1 MKKII
6 LAILLALPMTMFA
19 QQKIGHVNIE
29 TVAQGMPEYAALQTE
44 LQNMQ
49 KQFQDEMQRK
59 QTDFQTKA
67 EAYEKEKEG
76 LSETLRSYREKELQT
91 AYEEIQKFNETSSQE
106 LQRLSNTKQNEI
118 MDKILKAIEE
128 VGAAG
133 SYSYILPVS
142 GIAYTGA
149 GANDITD
156 QVKAKVGSK

>member
-6 LAILLALPMTMFA
+6 FAILLALSMTMFA
-19 QQKIGHVNIE
+19 QKIGHVNIDAI
-29 TVAQGMPEYAALQTE
+29 AQGMPEFASLQTE
-44 LQNMQ
+44 LQNLQ
-49 KQFQDEMQRK
+49 KQFQEEMQRK
-59 QTDFQTKA
+59 QTEFQTKA
-67 EAYEKEKEG
+67 ETYDKEKDG
-76 LSETLRSYREKELQT
+76 LSDALRTYREKELQT
-91 AYEEIQKFNETSSQE
+91 AYEELQKFGQTSEQE
-106 LQRLSNTKQNEI
+106 LQRMSSTKQNEI

-133 SYSYILPVS
+133 SYTYILPVS

>member
-19 QQKIGHVNIE
+19 QKIGHVNIDV
-29 TVAQGMPEYAALQTE
+29 VAQGMPEFTSLQTE
-44 LQNMQ
+44 LQNLQ
-49 KQFQDEMQRK
+49 KQFQEEMQRK
-59 QTDFQTKA
+59 QTEFQTKA
-67 EAYEKEKEG
+67 EAYDKEKDG

-91 AYEEIQKFNETSSQE
+91 AYEELQKFSQTSEQE
-106 LQRLSNTKQNEI
+106 LQRLSSTKQNEI
-118 MDKILKAIEE
+118 MEKILKAIEE

-133 SYSYILPVS
+133 SYTYILPVS